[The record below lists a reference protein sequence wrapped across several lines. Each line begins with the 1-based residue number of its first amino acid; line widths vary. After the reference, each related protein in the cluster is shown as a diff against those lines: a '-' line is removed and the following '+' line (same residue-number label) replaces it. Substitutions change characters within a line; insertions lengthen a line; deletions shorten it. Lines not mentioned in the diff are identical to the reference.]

1 MHALF
6 ALWFG
11 WVRDWGYLGVIVLM
25 ALESTVLPVP
35 SEVVIPPAAYW
46 VSQGHMTLT
55 GVILAGTLGSFLG
68 SAISYWVA
76 RLVGRFAVAKY
87 GKRFLVTEEK
97 LARAERF
104 LQRYELGGVFF
115 ARLLPVVRH
124 LISIPAGILRM
135 GFMRFSI
142 LTISGSALWCG
153 VLAWMGA
160 RVSER
165 NPGLIDN
172 PEAMIHAVKHESL
185 WFVLAVAALALL
197 YALTMRLTANRVSES
212 GR

>member
-1 MHALF
+1 MHALI

-76 RLVGRFAVAKY
+76 RFVGRFAVAKY